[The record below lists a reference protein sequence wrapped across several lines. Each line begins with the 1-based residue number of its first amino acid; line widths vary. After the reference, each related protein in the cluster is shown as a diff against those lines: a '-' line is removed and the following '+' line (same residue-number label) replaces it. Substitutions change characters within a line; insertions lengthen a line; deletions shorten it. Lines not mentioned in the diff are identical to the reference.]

1 MDAPNGL
8 KAGNVYAMILA
19 FALMPL
25 AFCYWAGRRS
35 VHCATPDPTTE
46 EVLRATVAAQEA
58 ELADA
63 HAESER
69 LRAII
74 DSAEA
79 ADFAVI
85 DGPDAAEGGA
95 CHGNRPP
102 QLVSISRSFSGSDP
116 VIYLTQDGPAD
127 YRIFVQ
133 SKTFSML
140 DAAAL
145 IVGARSGHPRAQSA
159 SL

>member
-19 FALMPL
+19 FALMLL

-63 HAESER
+63 FTVRGTEFKPELAR
-69 LRAII
+69 RTLVRQLRDVVRFI
-74 DSAEA
+74 
-79 ADFAVI
+79 AVLEDRALCI
-85 DGPDAAEGGA
+85 RHYE
-95 CHGNRPP
+95 
-102 QLVSISRSFSGSDP
+102 QV
-116 VIYLTQDGPAD
+116 QPA
-127 YRIFVQ
+127 
-133 SKTFSML
+133 
-140 DAAAL
+140 
-145 IVGARSGHPRAQSA
+145 
-159 SL
+159 